1 MNEFV
6 DFFDYLIIGD
16 EEVFFFNF
24 LKVNMSG
31 EYFLLRLIGS
41 FFYGYCGSVNI
52 DVSNLMFVIRM
63 KY

>member
-41 FFYGYCGSVNI
+41 FFYYCGSVNI